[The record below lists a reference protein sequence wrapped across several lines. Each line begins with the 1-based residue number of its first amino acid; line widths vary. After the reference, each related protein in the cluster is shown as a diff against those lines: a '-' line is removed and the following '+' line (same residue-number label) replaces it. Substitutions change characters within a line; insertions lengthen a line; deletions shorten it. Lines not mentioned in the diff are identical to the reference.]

1 MSRTEDKQW
10 WSAWCRPEDS
20 AHRCLHA
27 LMTEMKTQQNVLH
40 ENTRRLI
47 AAYQWGYKGNSVHP
61 EDDVPLDEAQ
71 SSFNHAANII
81 NTNLCKIIKAKI
93 LPMPLTAGAGYL
105 ARARAAQLGRAIEGE
120 FDENDVDQIKE
131 DVGLDAMVTYHGA
144 GAAKVFTRE
153 GRIRLEHVPIEDIRF
168 DAAECRYRKPRN
180 LFQVQ
185 RWDRYHAADVLSE
198 DAGGKVNR
206 ELRKRI
212 EDAPTARDVFSAA
225 RIANSAD
232 QIEVYEA
239 WHLPSFCPEEGDKAK
254 DHMGRHVIAIE
265 GATILDEEWR
275 RDSFPFQLYV
285 PRKRRRS
292 IWGLSMM
299 FDLVGAQREYD
310 ELTAR
315 YQDANRRVAQNG
327 IIAPKN
333 ANVNEKEFANK
344 AMWFAEYDGQIPPT
358 PFSMPAVSADSY
370 AYRDGIVTGMLRSTG
385 TSELAAQNQLPAGIQ
400 QASGRALLVFEDVE
414 SEKKLPEH
422 REMERFHVGLAYLI
436 IDEARDNVKRD
447 PGYAARYR
455 GKKGVDRIKWA
466 DVLQDRA
473 DFTLKVFP
481 TSALSRYP
489 SARFE
494 QLLERFKLGALTVE
508 QFRRLDDNPDLQAED
523 ELQNAD
529 ADIIDAKL
537 DLIATK
543 GVPAVAQSFD
553 NLAMIIQRGG
563 WFYNRRRVEEATGEN
578 DVPEDRMQL
587 IREYIQSAEA
597 KQDEM
602 KAKEAASAPPAGPPM
617 PGGPDPATMTPP
629 DGGAAPPLPP
639 MPPVNGVGNA

>member
-1 MSRTEDKQW
+1 MSHTEDKQW
-10 WSAWCRPEDS
+10 WSAWRREEDS

-27 LMTEMKTQQNVLH
+27 LMSEMKMQQSVLYD
-40 ENTRRLI
+40 NTRRLI
-47 AAYQWGYKGNSVHP
+47 AAYQWGFRGNAVHP

-93 LPMPLTAGAGYL
+93 LPMPLTTGAGYL
-105 ARARAAQLGRAIEGE
+105 ARARATQLARAIEGE

-153 GRIRLEHVPIEDIRF
+153 GRIKIEHVPIEDVRF
-168 DAAECRYRKPRN
+168 DPTECRYRRPRN
-180 LFQVQ
+180 MFQVA
-185 RWDRYHAADVLSE
+185 RWDRWHAADVLSE
-198 DAGGKVNR
+198 DPRTGKVDKA
-206 ELRKRI
+206 LRQKI
-212 EDAPTARDVFSAA
+212 ADAPTARDDMSMA
-225 RIANSAD
+225 RMSSSSE

-239 WHLPSFCPEEGDKAK
+239 WHLPSFCPQDGDTAK
-254 DHMGRHVIAIE
+254 EHMGRHVIAIE

-275 RDSFPFQLYV
+275 RDVFPFQLYV

-292 IWGLSMM
+292 IWGMSMM
-299 FDLVGAQREYD
+299 FDIVGAQREHE

-315 YQDANRRVAQNG
+315 FQDANRRVAQSG
-327 IIAPKN
+327 VIAPRA
-333 ANVNEKEFANK
+333 ANLNEKELANK
-344 AMWFAEYDGQIPPT
+344 AMWVAEYDGQVPPT
-358 PFSMPAVSADSY
+358 PWTMQAVHPDSY
-370 AYRDGIVTGMLRSTG
+370 AYREGIVSGMLRATG

-414 SEKKLPEH
+414 SERKLPEH
-422 REMERFHVGLAYLI
+422 REMERFHVGLAYLV
-436 IDEARDNVKRD
+436 IDEARANVDRD
-447 PGYAARYR
+447 PKYAARYR
-455 GKKGVDRIKWA
+455 GRKGVDAIRWA

-494 QLLERFKLGALTVE
+494 QLLERFKLGALTIE

-523 ELQNAD
+523 DLQNAD

-543 GVPAVAQSFD
+543 GEPAVAQSFD
-553 NLAMIIQRGG
+553 NLDMIVQRAG
-563 WFYNRRRVEEATGEN
+563 WFYNRRRVEAATGAN
-578 DVPEDRMQL
+578 DVPEARMQL
-587 IREYIQSAEA
+587 IREYIESARAQKKRIADEAAAEQAAEA
-597 KQDEM
+597 PAMPMDPGAMAPAPEG
-602 KAKEAASAPPAGPPM
+602 APPMMPPM
-617 PGGPDPATMTPP
+617 PS
-629 DGGAAPPLPP
+629 
-639 MPPVNGVGNA
+639 VNGVGNA